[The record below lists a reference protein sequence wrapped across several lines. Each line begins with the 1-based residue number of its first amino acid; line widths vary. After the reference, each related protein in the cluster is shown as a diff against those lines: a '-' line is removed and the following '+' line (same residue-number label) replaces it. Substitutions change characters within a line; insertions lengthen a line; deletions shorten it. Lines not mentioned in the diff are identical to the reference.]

1 MKRNIIVFFL
11 GVLPYISF
19 GQTTFSKDIHT
30 YIKNER
36 DYNKESYQVVKD
48 VLKNNNK
55 QFGLDYPFT
64 IFKIVP
70 TFRID
75 KKYLTNDVGSLI
87 LNLKIDKNILLD
99 EILIINKPNRNFSN
113 LDGFTFCDSNILDFY
128 FFDDDPEKFKKMEK
142 AVEQFIFPNT
152 YDLVFKIENYPQ
164 FWFLLKDNQV
174 SLYSFI
180 NEKLYVDKKEIEV
193 YLKNNPPILNVKHSH
208 KPKPCHNEIKIINKS
223 NKIITTVESYFN
235 KPEIDFEILPEIH
248 ISGPENTLT
257 KNNTTRIYAY
267 ESCFENFI
275 KPLDKG
281 FITIY
286 ILDAQILKTKG
297 WDYIKDNK
305 LFLKRY
311 DLKLKE
317 LNNMN
322 WTIIFD
328 GK

>member
-1 MKRNIIVFFL
+1 MKRNIIILFL
-11 GVLPYISF
+11 GVLPYIAF

-36 DYNKESYQVVKD
+36 DYNKKSNQVVKD
-48 VLKNNNK
+48 VLKNNNER
-55 QFGLDYPFT
+55 FGVDYPFYTFKT
-64 IFKIVP
+64 IP
-70 TFRID
+70 TFKID
-75 KKYLTNDVGSLI
+75 KKYLTNDVDSLM

-99 EILIINKPNRNFSN
+99 EILIINKPSRNFSN
-113 LDGFTFCDSNILDFY
+113 LVGFTFCDSDILDFY
-128 FFDDDPEKFKKMEK
+128 LFDDDPEKFKKMEK
-142 AVEQFIFPNT
+142 VVEQFIFPNT

-164 FWFLLKDNQV
+164 FWFFLKDNQV

-180 NEKLYVDKKEIEV
+180 DEMLYADKKEIEV

-208 KPKPCHNEIKIINKS
+208 KPKPCHNEIKIINQS
-223 NKIITTVESYFN
+223 NKIITTVETYFN
-235 KPEIDFEILPEIH
+235 KPEVDFEILPEIR
-248 ISGPENTLT
+248 ISDSKNTLT
-257 KNNTTRIYAY
+257 KNNTTRVYAY